1 MARISAFLP
10 VLLLAACVAP
20 EEAPPAVVPVAA
32 TTIDPVRA
40 LAESVLER
48 MGGREAWERT
58 RFLHWAFFGRREHWW
73 DKRTGDVR
81 IEGDDLVLVMN
92 VRTKEGRAWR
102 GGREVVDP
110 NELAGLM
117 DRGFA
122 WWVNDSYWM
131 FMPYKLLDPGVRLRD
146 LGPGTMADGRTARVL
161 ELTFD
166 GVGLTPDN
174 KYEVFVGE
182 ETGLVEQWSFYVNA
196 ADEEPRFTGPWSGWE
211 RFGAILLATGRGRG
225 HDWSISVHDHL
236 PGWVL
241 EGMEPRAR

>member
-1 MARISAFLP
+1 MVRASALLPALFLSGCG
-10 VLLLAACVAP
+10 AT
-20 EEAPPAVVPVAA
+20 EEAPPPVVPVEE
-32 TTIDPVRA
+32 TTTDPVRA

-58 RFLHWAFFGRREHWW
+58 RYVHWMFFGQREHWW
-73 DKRTGDVR
+73 DKHTGDAR
-81 IEGDDLVLVMN
+81 IEGDDLVLVLN

-102 GGREVVDP
+102 GGEEVVDP
-110 NELAGLM
+110 GELARLL
-117 DRGFA
+117 DRGIA

-131 FMPYKLLDPGVRLRD
+131 FMPYKLLDPGARLRD

-174 KYEVFVGE
+174 KYEVFIGD
-182 ETGLVEQWSFYVNA
+182 ETGLVEQWSFYLNA

-211 RFGAILLATGRGRG
+211 RFGAILLATSRGRG
-225 HDWSISVHDHL
+225 YDWAISVHDDL
-236 PGWVL
+236 PRWVIQH
-241 EGMEPRAR
+241 PRPAR